1 VNAAHGVQKWQIK
14 RVLGL
19 LLLLLIT
26 GALLGAIYL
35 AAELVIFSSS
45 GANRASVFNVVPELP
60 PDQIN
65 RVTWLPDA
73 AAVQAG
79 RAVEPV
85 VRRQIAETYLRAWA
99 QLDLSYQMR
108 QPYGLATWFGGPLL
122 VQMNEVVSA
131 TLSSPWRIRQSSLSH
146 TLELTFYAA
155 DGSTVALR
163 DHAARFVQQYTLAG
177 SDPVITTSASTYS
190 VVMVLEQGNWR
201 IRAWRRE
208 AEQPPTAQPSMPA
221 TAQPG
226 KLAGFV
232 SAAGRQLQ
240 LDGQPFLVRGANYY
254 PAVTPWT
261 LFWPHYDRK
270 QTARDL
276 RAMRQLGLNTARI
289 FVPYDDFGGDVV
301 DPAQVA
307 SLQDFL
313 DQAQTNGLK
322 VIVTLFDHRTD
333 HSIENWGADELHLAG
348 IVAPVAGH
356 GAILAWDIKNEA
368 DRDAAFNTPAR
379 NMAWLRHMAGEVRR
393 LDPHHLITVGW
404 STPAAAAAAPDD
416 FVDLVS
422 FHYYD
427 AAADYAA
434 GLAALHAVGDN
445 RPLLL
450 SEYGQST
457 WRWLWPAAY
466 LEAQQAGHIAAIR
479 AANAQGGEQGAI
491 AGELVWALYDFSTV
505 PLAEF
510 RFPWQQATQAHM
522 GVLRTDGS
530 AKPAAALLA
539 DHAPGTSSSSISPQ
553 KY

>member
-1 VNAAHGVQKWQIK
+1 MNGVSGVQKRQFK
-14 RVLGL
+14 RAVGL
-19 LLLLLIT
+19 LLLLLACVT
-26 GALLGAIYL
+26 LVGAILL
-35 AAELVIFSSS
+35 AAQLVIFSSS
-45 GANRASVFNVVPELP
+45 GADRASVLNVVPELP

-65 RVTWLPDA
+65 RITWLPDA
-73 AAVQAG
+73 PAVRAG

-85 VRRQIAETYLRAWA
+85 VRRQLATTWLRAWA

-131 TLSSPWRIRQSSLSH
+131 TLQSPWRIRQSSLSH

-155 DGSTVALR
+155 DGSVVALR
-163 DHAARFVQQYTLAG
+163 DGAARFVQQYTQAG
-177 SDPVITTSASTYS
+177 GDPVIVTSASTYS

-201 IRAWRRE
+201 IRAWRRD
-208 AEQPPTAQPSMPA
+208 AAQPPAALPAAQPA
-221 TAQPG
+221 G
-226 KLAGFV
+226 LAGVV
-232 SAAGRQLQ
+232 SAQGRQL
-240 LDGQPFLVRGANYY
+240 LLNGEPFLVRGANYY
-254 PAVTPWT
+254 PAATPWT
-261 LFWPHYDRK
+261 LFWLNYDRE
-270 QTARDL
+270 QTGRDL
-276 RAMRQLGLNTARI
+276 RTMRRLGLNTARI

-301 DPAQVA
+301 DPARVA
-307 SLQDFL
+307 ALQDFL
-313 DQAQTNGLK
+313 DQSQANGLK

-348 IVAPVAGH
+348 IVAPLAAHPAV
-356 GAILAWDIKNEA
+356 LAWDIKNEA

-379 NMAWLRHMAGEVRR
+379 NEAWLRHMAAEVRR
-393 LDPHHLITVGW
+393 HDPHHLITVGW
-404 STPAAAAAAPDD
+404 STPQAAAAAPDD

-422 FHYYD
+422 FHYYG

-434 GLAALHAVGDN
+434 ALAALHTAVGDK
-445 RPLLL
+445 PLLL

-457 WRWLWPAAY
+457 WRWLWPAGY

-479 AANAQGGEQGAI
+479 AANTRGT
-491 AGELVWALYDFSTV
+491 AGEVVWALYDFTTV

-510 RFPWQQATQAHM
+510 RFPWQKATQAHM

-539 DHAPGTSSSSISPQ
+539 GDNRQP
-553 KY
+553 